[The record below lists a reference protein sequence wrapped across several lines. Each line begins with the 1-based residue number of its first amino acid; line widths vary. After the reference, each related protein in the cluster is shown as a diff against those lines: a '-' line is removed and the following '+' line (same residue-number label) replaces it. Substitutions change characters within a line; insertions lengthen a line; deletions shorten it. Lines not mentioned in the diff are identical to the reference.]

1 MKKLFA
7 ILLLAVFAGN
17 TTQAQALTEAEKKIQ
32 EYLEGINYWRFKYSA
47 EDTSFAGPVNKDD
60 SLMAVNN
67 RLFDY
72 LIAAGAKQPALLRK
86 QPALP
91 ENSDMTVVTSDDK
104 KLSIY
109 SWDTHMGGAL
119 HIFNVVGMYQAGAV
133 RTAAINRMQL
143 GQIVQDMGGAY
154 ENIITVNGN
163 GGKKYYLA
171 VSKIKVSEK
180 EHSKTITAYTIEGTE
195 LKRADI
201 FFKNNAPASSITYQY
216 DYIGNYDFKKMQETQ
231 NVYLGKSGRKLYVPA
246 MGNNNQLTGE
256 WQVYNFDGSKFEYEK
271 TEK

>member
-7 ILLLAVFAGN
+7 ILLLATLAGN

-72 LIAAGAKQPALLRK
+72 LIAAGAKQPLLLRK

-109 SWDTHMGGAL
+109 SWDTHMGSPMHFYNAVAL
-119 HIFNVVGMYQAGAV
+119 YQAGAI
-133 RTAAINRMQL
+133 RTAAINRMQQ
-143 GQIVQDMGGAY
+143 GQTAQDHGGEY
-154 ENIITVNGN
+154 ENMITLNGT

-171 VSKIKVSEK
+171 ISKIKVSEK
-180 EHSKTITAYTIEGTE
+180 EHSKTITAYSIEGTE

-201 FFKNNAPASSITYQY
+201 FMNNNTPASSISYQY

-231 NVYLGKSGRKLYVPA
+231 NIYLGKNGRKLYVPA
-246 MGNNNQLTGE
+246 TDNNNQLTGA